1 MANVFLIVLSQ
12 SFVEDAVKLLVIRF
26 IPLDPADLEEW
37 MTDPEEWVNM
47 EERDNDLWEFELRV
61 SLVYSLSRTK
71 LIPPYRLICHISI
84 RLRSCRF
91 RKDRG

>member
-1 MANVFLIVLSQ
+1 MVSYTHQFLVLSQ
-12 SFVEDAVKLLVIRF
+12 SFVEDAVRLLVTRF

-61 SLVYSLSRTK
+61 S
-71 LIPPYRLICHISI
+71 
-84 RLRSCRF
+84 RF
-91 RKDRG
+91 DSSAD

>member
-1 MANVFLIVLSQ
+1 M
-12 SFVEDAVKLLVIRF
+12 EDAVRLLVTRF

-61 SLVYSLSRTK
+61 S
-71 LIPPYRLICHISI
+71 RLILST
-84 RLRSCRF
+84 
-91 RKDRG
+91 DRYF